1 MVIIMSKTR
10 KAAKKNKQAAAEARK
25 ITLPKL
31 LRIFLK
37 VFVISI
43 LFTLTLTLVE
53 TFFGWSITKNTWI
66 QMGLM
71 LLVVIVAQPFIM
83 SELRPKK

>member
-1 MVIIMSKTR
+1 MSKTR
-10 KAAKKNKQAAAEARK
+10 KAAKKQKQAALKAKQLTTGK
-25 ITLPKL
+25 I

-37 VFVISI
+37 VLAISL

-53 TFFGWSITKNTWI
+53 VFTGFTVTDKIWI
-66 QMGLM
+66 QLGLM
-71 LLVVIVAQPFIM
+71 ILIVIVAQPFIM